1 VNEHSIR
8 VATLNDAAAVEALLQ
23 VCYPPL
29 MERAYDMRVL
39 AQALSVMTTANPML
53 LSSGTFYLAGTIDG
67 SVIGCGGWTPGRP
80 DTGHIEQ
87 HVGHLRHFGTHPA
100 WIKRGIGKAIFQRC
114 VVSGGTAG
122 ITTFEVY
129 SSLNAEPFYQALGFR
144 PLRHL
149 SLELSPGIV
158 LPTILMRRVL
168 PKDSIF

>member
-1 VNEHSIR
+1 MNEYSIR
-8 VATLNDAAAVEALLQ
+8 VATPNDAAAVEALLQ

-29 MERAYDMRVL
+29 MERAYDVGVL
-39 AQALSVMTTANPML
+39 AQALTVMTKANLML
-53 LSSGTFYLAGTIDG
+53 LSSGTYYVAGTIDG
-67 SVIGCGGWTPGRP
+67 SIIGCGGWTPAKP

-100 WIKRGIGKAIFQRC
+100 WINRGIGKAIYQRC
-114 VVSGGTAG
+114 EVSAGTAG

-129 SSLNAEPFYQALGFR
+129 SSLNAEPFYEALGFR

-158 LPTILMRRVL
+158 LPAVLMRCVL
-168 PKDSIF
+168 PSGFA